1 MTPCAPRRHHLVVQ
15 PTTPMHEGGG
25 DDDQQSSMHL
35 SPKTLFREASD
46 ADSRMLDSSPPSS
59 SSDLNSSTDSGVV
72 RSLERSPSV
81 PVQMVMPVPRQETP
95 PYKRIRALRLFGSP
109 QTPKTLLQ
117 HAEAPS
123 TVHVSRQR
131 LSQYV
136 KPVQTAALANV
147 NPFSPLQTTPPPEP
161 RPKRPRKS
169 LQRAQPV
176 GAESQSIVRRNNGI
190 RGLLWHVPPL
200 CERRVTEPRGDDT
213 GGGDYKPRRKR
224 ESRRRL
230 VTFASAAR
238 GPSPA
243 IVNNFLGVG
252 DKRVLPHDR
261 DRVHTP
267 QDVPTPEGGT
277 AEDLWEC
284 YDEEMVQDRIVKA
297 QRITRMEPG
306 QSRYETEFL
315 ELNEVGS
322 GEFGSVYKCLHR
334 LDGCVYAIK
343 KSRKPMRGTQDEKT
357 ALNEV
362 YAHAVLG
369 QHPHVVRYYSAWA
382 ENDHMIIQNE
392 FCNEGSLADAIQRNA
407 REGKHFS
414 EKELR
419 RILLHVAEG
428 LRYIHSQN
436 LVHMDIKPGNI
447 FISRVPISTLP
458 ESQDDG
464 FDSGSEGPTE
474 EVVYKIG
481 DLGHVTSTK
490 NPQVEEGDCRYLSK
504 EVLREDYSNLPKAD
518 IFALGLTVFEA
529 GGGGPLPKNG
539 QDWVAIRKGNL
550 PTLEQCSPEFN
561 QLLTEMIQKVAT
573 QRPSAS
579 SLLHHPV
586 LVPNATKSRAQ
597 LRKELNAERFKNE
610 LLSKKL
616 EEASMCLQ
624 SLPVVHS
631 SSTQTS
637 RAQRFVGKKANRSHS
652 VTNF

>member
-161 RPKRPRKS
+161 RPKRPRKCYS
-169 LQRAQPV
+169 
-176 GAESQSIVRRNNGI
+176 
-190 RGLLWHVPPL
+190 
-200 CERRVTEPRGDDT
+200 
-213 GGGDYKPRRKR
+213 
-224 ESRRRL
+224 
-230 VTFASAAR
+230 
-238 GPSPA
+238 
-243 IVNNFLGVG
+243 
-252 DKRVLPHDR
+252 VLR
-261 DRVHTP
+261 
-267 QDVPTPEGGT
+267 TPEGGT

>member
-109 QTPKTLLQ
+109 QTPRTLLQ

-161 RPKRPRKS
+161 RPKRPRKCYS
-169 LQRAQPV
+169 
-176 GAESQSIVRRNNGI
+176 
-190 RGLLWHVPPL
+190 
-200 CERRVTEPRGDDT
+200 
-213 GGGDYKPRRKR
+213 
-224 ESRRRL
+224 
-230 VTFASAAR
+230 
-238 GPSPA
+238 
-243 IVNNFLGVG
+243 
-252 DKRVLPHDR
+252 VLR
-261 DRVHTP
+261 
-267 QDVPTPEGGT
+267 TPEGGT

-447 FISRVPISTLP
+447 FISRVPISVLP

>member
-1 MTPCAPRRHHLVVQ
+1 
-15 PTTPMHEGGG
+15 MHEGGG
-25 DDDQQSSMHL
+25 DDDDHAMNSSMHL
-35 SPKTLFREASD
+35 SPKTLFRSEAV
-46 ADSRMLDSSPPSS
+46 DSSPPSS

-81 PVQMVMPVPRQETP
+81 PVQMVMPVPRQDTP

-117 HAEAPS
+117 RAEAPS

-131 LSQYV
+131 ISQHV
-136 KPVQTAALANV
+136 KPVQAPATAAALANV
-147 NPFSPLQTTPPPEP
+147 NPFSPLQTTPPEP
-161 RPKRPRKS
+161 RPKRPRKCYS
-169 LQRAQPV
+169 
-176 GAESQSIVRRNNGI
+176 
-190 RGLLWHVPPL
+190 
-200 CERRVTEPRGDDT
+200 
-213 GGGDYKPRRKR
+213 
-224 ESRRRL
+224 
-230 VTFASAAR
+230 
-238 GPSPA
+238 
-243 IVNNFLGVG
+243 
-252 DKRVLPHDR
+252 VLR
-261 DRVHTP
+261 
-267 QDVPTPEGGT
+267 TPESAT
-277 AEDLWEC
+277 AEELWEC
-284 YDEEMVQDRIVKA
+284 YEDDAIQDRIVKM

-315 ELNEVGS
+315 ELTEVGS

-392 FCNEGSLADAIQRNA
+392 FCNEGSLADAIQRNE

-447 FISRVPISTLP
+447 FISRVPLTALP
-458 ESQDDG
+458 ESIDDG

-474 EVVYKIG
+474 ELVYKIG

-539 QDWVAIRKGNL
+539 QDWVSIRKGNL
-550 PTLEQCSPEFN
+550 PKLEQCSQDFN

-573 QRPSAS
+573 KRPSAS

-610 LLSKKL
+610 LLSRKL

-624 SLPVVHS
+624 SLPIVNS
-631 SSTQTS
+631 SSTAQNS
-637 RAQRFVGKKANRSHS
+637 RVHRLIGKKANRSHS

>member
-1 MTPCAPRRHHLVVQ
+1 MKAILLRVGEVDGSPSERSEIVVLPTRFATPMPAVRECPMTPCAPRRHQLVVQ

-25 DDDQQSSMHL
+25 DDNQQPNMHL
-35 SPKTLFREASD
+35 SPKTLFREPAD
-46 ADSRMLDSSPPSS
+46 AESRMLDSSPPSS
-59 SSDLNSSTDSGVV
+59 SSDLNSSTDSGVA

-81 PVQMVMPVPRQETP
+81 PVQMVIPVPRQETP

-117 HAEAPS
+117 RAEAPS
-123 TVHVSRQR
+123 TVVVSRQR
-131 LSQYV
+131 VSQCV
-136 KPVQTAALANV
+136 KPVQAAAAVVNV

-161 RPKRPRKS
+161 RPKRPRKCFS
-169 LQRAQPV
+169 
-176 GAESQSIVRRNNGI
+176 
-190 RGLLWHVPPL
+190 
-200 CERRVTEPRGDDT
+200 
-213 GGGDYKPRRKR
+213 
-224 ESRRRL
+224 
-230 VTFASAAR
+230 
-238 GPSPA
+238 
-243 IVNNFLGVG
+243 
-252 DKRVLPHDR
+252 VLR
-261 DRVHTP
+261 
-267 QDVPTPEGGT
+267 TPENGT
-277 AEDLWEC
+277 YEDLWEC
-284 YDEEMVQDRIVKA
+284 CDEEMVQDCIVKA
-297 QRITRMEPG
+297 QHITRMEPG
-306 QSRYETEFL
+306 HSRYETEFL

-392 FCNEGSLADAIQRNA
+392 FCNGGSLADAIQRNA
-407 REGKHFS
+407 QEGTHFS
-414 EKELR
+414 EKDLR

-447 FISRVPISTLP
+447 FISRVPIAVLP

-464 FDSGSEGPTE
+464 FDSDSEGPTV

-550 PTLEQCSPEFN
+550 PKLEQCSPEFN
-561 QLLTEMIQKVAT
+561 QLLAEMIQKVPT

-586 LVPNATKSRAQ
+586 LVPHATKSRAQ

-624 SLPVVHS
+624 SLPIVHS
-631 SSTQTS
+631 LSTQTS
-637 RAQRFVGKKANRSHS
+637 RASRFVGKKANRSHS

>member
-1 MTPCAPRRHHLVVQ
+1 M
-15 PTTPMHEGGG
+15 
-25 DDDQQSSMHL
+25 
-35 SPKTLFREASD
+35 
-46 ADSRMLDSSPPSS
+46 
-59 SSDLNSSTDSGVV
+59 
-72 RSLERSPSV
+72 
-81 PVQMVMPVPRQETP
+81 
-95 PYKRIRALRLFGSP
+95 
-109 QTPKTLLQ
+109 
-117 HAEAPS
+117 
-123 TVHVSRQR
+123 
-131 LSQYV
+131 
-136 KPVQTAALANV
+136 
-147 NPFSPLQTTPPPEP
+147 QTTPPPEP
-161 RPKRPRKS
+161 RPKRPRKCYS
-169 LQRAQPV
+169 
-176 GAESQSIVRRNNGI
+176 
-190 RGLLWHVPPL
+190 
-200 CERRVTEPRGDDT
+200 
-213 GGGDYKPRRKR
+213 
-224 ESRRRL
+224 
-230 VTFASAAR
+230 
-238 GPSPA
+238 
-243 IVNNFLGVG
+243 
-252 DKRVLPHDR
+252 VLR
-261 DRVHTP
+261 
-267 QDVPTPEGGT
+267 TPESGT
-277 AEDLWEC
+277 PEDLWEC
-284 YDEEMVQDRIVKA
+284 YDEEMVQDRIVKP

-315 ELNEVGS
+315 ELHEVGS

-447 FISRVPISTLP
+447 FISRVPISVLP

-529 GGGGPLPKNG
+529 RISLANKQTQTKAIFFACEIVRMGAAVVLCPRMVRTGF
-539 QDWVAIRKGNL
+539 AIRKGNL

-637 RAQRFVGKKANRSHS
+637 RANRFVGKKANRSHS